1 MQERGMAQIS
11 DPAQIQAIIDQVLA
25 ANQASVEDY
34 RNGKDRAVG
43 FLVGQIMKV
52 SKGQANPQVVNQL
65 LIKTLQTFI

>member
-1 MQERGMAQIS
+1 MAQIS
-11 DPAQIQAIIDQVLA
+11 DPAQIQAIIDHVLE

>member
-1 MQERGMAQIS
+1 MAQIS
-11 DPAQIQAIIDQVLA
+11 DPAQIQAIIDQVLE